1 MNASNKIYKNK
12 HLMNYIKSFIIC
24 TECNK
29 EYEHSTVVEN
39 ECKHCII
46 KAWEALGYYNYT

>member
-12 HLMNYIKSFIIC
+12 YLMNYIKSFIIC